1 MMLDELFIK
10 ESCKDLYRRA
20 EHGRLV
26 QTVLENRPRRP
37 KPGLPVKLVMKY
49 SWQILVGLF
58 IALAFAVLLNYYT
71 GLQAPELSPWE
82 YYRPGFGEMR

>member
-10 ESCKDLYRRA
+10 ESYKDIYRRA
-20 EHGRLV
+20 EQGRLV
-26 QTVLENRPRRP
+26 QTVLDSRPRRP
-37 KPGLPVKLVMKY
+37 KAALPVKLAMKY

-58 IALAFAVLLNYYT
+58 IMVAFAVLLNYYT
-71 GLQAPELSPWE
+71 GLAPDLNPWE

>member
-20 EHGRLV
+20 EHRRLV

-37 KPGLPVKLVMKY
+37 KPGLPVKLAMKY
-49 SWQILVGLF
+49 SWQLLVGLF
-58 IALAFAVLLNYYT
+58 ITLAFAALLNYYT
-71 GLQAPELSPWE
+71 GLPASELNPWE